1 MFNFDVFNIFF
12 SYIMIRE
19 TAYVNIMENRV
30 NYDYKQKITNK
41 ERNADK
47 NLA

>member
-1 MFNFDVFNIFF
+1 
-12 SYIMIRE
+12 
-19 TAYVNIMENRV
+19 MENRV

-47 NLA
+47 NLALSVRQLPHLPRYF